1 MRNSAIA
8 LMVATLALAACG
20 TKNVTTTVTG
30 NGMMAAND
38 MMATND
44 MMADN
49 GMMAANGAMADTGM
63 MAHNDM
69 AMNSMGSNEMK
80 ADKKTH

>member
-20 TKNVTTTVTG
+20 TKNDTTTVTG
-30 NGMMAAND
+30 NGMV
-38 MMATND
+38 
-44 MMADN
+44 
-49 GMMAANGAMADTGM
+49 
-63 MAHNDM
+63 AHNDM

-80 ADKKTH
+80 ADKKAH

>member
-20 TKNVTTTVTG
+20 TKNDTTTVTG
-30 NGMMAAND
+30 NG
-38 MMATND
+38 

-49 GMMAANGAMADTGM
+49 GMMAANGAMADNGM
-63 MAHNDM
+63 MPHNDM

-80 ADKKTH
+80 ADKKAH